1 MKVLDFDSMLKAYR
15 NGDINLDQFPDSIE
29 KQTLLQTIDKWKSE
43 MSIRKLSSSEISD
56 LKMKLNSSNE
66 VEKTRIILDV
76 LDTCDTSN
84 DELKEI
90 FTDHKELLSII
101 RKLMNKKKTNPFQSE
116 RGRQSNELV

>member
-1 MKVLDFDSMLKAYR
+1 MKKLDFDSMLKAYR

-29 KQTLLQTIDKWKSE
+29 KQTLLQTINKWKSE

-101 RKLMNKKKTNPFQSE
+101 RKLMNKKN
-116 RGRQSNELV
+116 

>member
-1 MKVLDFDSMLKAYR
+1 MKKLDFDSMLKAYR

-56 LKMKLNSSNE
+56 LKMELNSSNE

-101 RKLMNKKKTNPFQSE
+101 RKLMNKKKLTHFNQKGIAS
-116 RGRQSNELV
+116 QMN

>member
-1 MKVLDFDSMLKAYR
+1 MKKLDFDIMLKAYR
-15 NGDINLDQFPDSIE
+15 NGDINLDKFPDSIE

-84 DELKEI
+84 DELKEMI
-90 FTDHKELLSII
+90 
-101 RKLMNKKKTNPFQSE
+101 E
-116 RGRQSNELV
+116 R

>member
-1 MKVLDFDSMLKAYR
+1 MKKLDFDSMLKAYR

-101 RKLMNKKKTNPFQSE
+101 RKLMNKKKLTHFNQKGTTS
-116 RGRQSNELV
+116 QMN

>member
-56 LKMKLNSSNE
+56 LKMELNSSNE